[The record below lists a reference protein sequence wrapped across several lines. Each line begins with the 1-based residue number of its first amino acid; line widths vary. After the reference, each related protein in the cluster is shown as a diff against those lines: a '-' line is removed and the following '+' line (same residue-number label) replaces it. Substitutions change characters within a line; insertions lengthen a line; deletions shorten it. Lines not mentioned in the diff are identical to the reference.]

1 MFSSATLLL
10 PTMMLMLMVVDVE
23 GKELERFS
31 RKGKVVSQ
39 EEDGNIAIE
48 LRRKRW
54 EDGLQYWWKPHM
66 LQANQGSGF
75 WNCHINLFQ
84 RDA

>member
-1 MFSSATLLL
+1 MVGTGAGRRAMAMFSSTMLLFTTMLLTFTLKE
-10 PTMMLMLMVVDVE
+10 VE

-54 EDGLQYWWKPHM
+54 VFVFLLHQTV
-66 LQANQGSGF
+66 
-75 WNCHINLFQ
+75 
-84 RDA
+84 